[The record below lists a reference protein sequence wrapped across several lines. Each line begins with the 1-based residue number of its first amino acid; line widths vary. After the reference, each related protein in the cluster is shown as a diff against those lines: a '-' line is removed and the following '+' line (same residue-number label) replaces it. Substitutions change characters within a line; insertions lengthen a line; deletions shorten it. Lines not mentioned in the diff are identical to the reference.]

1 VGQQFGLTTVMWLLL
16 AGPLA
21 LLIGLP
27 RRRA

>member
-1 VGQQFGLTTVMWLLL
+1 VAIWLLM

-27 RRRA
+27 RHAPTPQKPTEK